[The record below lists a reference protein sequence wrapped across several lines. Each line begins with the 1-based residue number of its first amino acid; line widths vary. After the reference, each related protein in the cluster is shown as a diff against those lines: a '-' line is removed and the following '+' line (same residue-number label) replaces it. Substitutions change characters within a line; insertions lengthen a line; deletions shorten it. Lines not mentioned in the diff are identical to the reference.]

1 MPWYAI
7 RSVYH
12 FGAKADGTNIFEER
26 VVSIHAES
34 WAGAHAKGEIES
46 ENYSRENGFDCH
58 PEQEGY
64 QQDGKQQID
73 LYEIWSQLFES
84 KLSLTNFF
92 AERYT
97 RYDYLPEPTE

>member
-12 FGAKADGTNIFEER
+12 FGVKDDGSNIFEER
-26 VVSIHAES
+26 VVSLHADS
-34 WAGAHAKGEIES
+34 WADAHAKGEVES

-64 QQDGKQQID
+64 EQDGEPQID
-73 LYEIWSQLFES
+73 QYEIWSQLFES
-84 KLSLTNFF
+84 RLSLVDFF

-97 RYDYLPEPTE
+97 RYDYSPEPTE